1 MMGSVLGLLVPISLV
16 WAQYVHPLNF
26 PKIPQIEQISSDYLL
41 NIPLENAFEELEQDS
56 EWIKLKEEVFHSD
69 YEMQSTNLNDL
80 NSSYEDFGMPDE
92 FKNAEISIS
101 SIQLEKPFLKPS
113 SKSSDLEL
121 EHNFALTNLIKS
133 SLQHTAIT
141 PINNPID
148 TIWIES
154 SHQEDISGEIETY
167 PSPTSVFIRNSSDK
181 YIKNHEMTS
190 GKASDKKNT
199 ETLSYNEVMTSYPV
213 YSGITSSSPLVY
225 YNIFE
230 SDALESFSSITP
242 SVSDDENIFTNTFT
256 SRSFSRQR
264 RADYT
269 YEWEMADFYSSSA
282 NDNFN
287 LNGFSS
293 SDTLTIRI
301 KPILGEV
308 NSTGDQT
315 GVNSSAT
322 EGLNTPKYLLDGQ
335 AYSYDSGTG
344 VQTGIDPGIWTD
356 NVPGE
361 DWDREWS
368 LMTITGV
375 KPDITIDDSAM
386 KYYMNWHY
394 GSFDY
399 TRTGDEYKLIYYSA
413 VPEPSTYFMT
423 GILFCFIGCNRASRN
438 TLKTFLSKVFT
449 HRKTE
454 DKIENVQDRIS

>member
-1 MMGSVLGLLVPISLV
+1 MGSVLGLLVPISLV

-41 NIPLENAFEELEQDS
+41 NIPLENALEELEQDI
-56 EWIKLKEEVFHSD
+56 EWIKLKEEAFHSD
-69 YEMQSTNLNDL
+69 YEMQSTNLNGL
-80 NSSYEDFGMPDE
+80 NSSYEDFGMLDE

-101 SIQLEKPFLKPS
+101 SIQLEKPLLKPS

-121 EHNFALTNLIKS
+121 DHNFTLTNLIKS
-133 SLQHTAIT
+133 SLKHTTTT
-141 PINNPID
+141 PIKNPID

-154 SHQEDISGEIETY
+154 SHQVDISGEIETY

-181 YIKNHEMTS
+181 HIKNNEMTS
-190 GKASDKKNT
+190 GQASDKKNT

-213 YSGITSSSPLVY
+213 YSGITSSTPLVY

-269 YEWEMADFYSSSA
+269 YEWEMADFFDNTK
-282 NDNFN
+282 NDSFN
-287 LNGFSS
+287 LSALSS
-293 SDTLTIRI
+293 SDTLTIKI
-301 KPILGEV
+301 KPII
-308 NSTGDQT
+308 
-315 GVNSSAT
+315 GVGSANGNASPTPSAT
-322 EGLNTPKYLLDGQ
+322 EGLISPRYILDGKDFG
-335 AYSYDSGTG
+335 YDGG
-344 VQTGIDPGIWTD
+344 VQTGIDTRIWASSSRQWNLNITNNPMSD
-356 NVPGE
+356 
-361 DWDREWS
+361 DR
-368 LMTITGV
+368 ITL
-375 KPDITIDDSAM
+375 DASAM
-386 KYYMNWHY
+386 KYYMNWYY
-394 GSFDY
+394 GDWELQTTDGNY
-399 TRTGDEYKLIYYSA
+399 NLIYYSA

-438 TLKTFLSKVFT
+438 TIKTFLSKVFT
-449 HRKTE
+449 HRKTK

>member
-26 PKIPQIEQISSDYLL
+26 PNIPQIEQISSDYLL

-264 RADYT
+264 RTDFT

-282 NDNFN
+282 NDDFN
-287 LNGFSS
+287 LSGFSS

-308 NSTGDQT
+308 NSTDDQT

-368 LMTITGV
+368 LMRITGEQPTV
-375 KPDITIDDSAM
+375 IIDDSAI

-394 GSFDY
+394 GSFD
-399 TRTGDEYKLIYYSA
+399 TGGTGPVYKLLYYSA

-423 GILFCFIGCNRASRN
+423 AILFCFVGLNKQSW
-438 TLKTFLSKVFT
+438 
-449 HRKTE
+449 
-454 DKIENVQDRIS
+454 RISRSLFAKLFNRREAERNCSNLDNQVS

>member
-26 PKIPQIEQISSDYLL
+26 PNIPQIEQISSDYLL

-282 NDNFN
+282 NDDFN
-287 LNGFSS
+287 LSGFSS

-308 NSTGDQT
+308 NSTDDQT

-368 LMTITGV
+368 LMRITGEQPTV
-375 KPDITIDDSAM
+375 IIDDSAI

-394 GSFDY
+394 GSFD
-399 TRTGDEYKLIYYSA
+399 TGGTGPEYKLLYYSA

-423 GILFCFIGCNRASRN
+423 AILFCFVGLNKQSW
-438 TLKTFLSKVFT
+438 
-449 HRKTE
+449 
-454 DKIENVQDRIS
+454 RISRSLFAKLFNRREAERNCSNLDNQVS